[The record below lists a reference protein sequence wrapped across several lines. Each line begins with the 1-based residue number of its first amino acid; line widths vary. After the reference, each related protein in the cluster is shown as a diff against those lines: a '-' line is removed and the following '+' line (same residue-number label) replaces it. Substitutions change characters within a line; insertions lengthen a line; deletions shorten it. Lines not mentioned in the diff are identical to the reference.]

1 MRLRELTEDVKTAW
15 GRSGTKTTRK
25 YRCTTGPR
33 KGRLVAKAST
43 CTAPVNTTKSR
54 QFKQTKMKKSPSIK
68 IKTKRTKAFNPA
80 SRRLQKSNLARRKTA
95 KRRKSSKR
103 KKI

>member
-1 MRLRELTEDVKTAW
+1 MLLREITESVRTAW

-25 YRCTTGPR
+25 YRCTAGPR

-43 CTAPVNTTKSR
+43 CTAPVNITKSKK
-54 QFKQTKMKKSPSIK
+54 FKQTKMRKAPSIK
-68 IKTKRTKAFNPA
+68 IKTRRTKKFNPA
-80 SRRLQKSNLARRKTA
+80 ARRLAKANLARRKTS
-95 KRRKSSKR
+95 KRRSPRKR